1 MDKIVKDFNSIILR
15 KRSIAFCV
23 VAALIAI
30 YACSSSSSYNFID
43 DELAEGQIVL
53 TSGDRVEGIR
63 VVNGQTINTMV
74 GGTIADYVDLGIMV
88 GGKKV
93 LFATHNLG
101 ASREDEIGARIAW
114 GELGSKEEGYLR
126 GVKYKDGE
134 VHYGYDN
141 LKYCEAESAE
151 KAKGFSK
158 YYDEVAD
165 NTLQPCDDAA
175 TVNWGPEWRMPTKNE
190 MLALLMSEELDHRYT
205 KNGMLITS
213 KVLGYQGNSI
223 FLPYMEDAT
232 PGVYEKNDGYA
243 YYWTSENGGS
253 DSSEAVMIENKGTSH
268 GWICGSHKDSK
279 CMGNVIRPVR
289 VTD

>member
-151 KAKGFSK
+151 KAKGSNSSNVAILTSPFMFPMMILGIPNSAITWRQAPQGAQGPSVSATTASASSSFSPS
-158 YYDEVAD
+158 E
-165 NTLQPCDDAA
+165 T
-175 TVNWGPEWRMPTKNE
+175 
-190 MLALLMSEELDHRYT
+190 ALKMAVRSAQFP
-205 KNGMLITS
+205 NG
-213 KVLGYQGNSI
+213 
-223 FLPYMEDAT
+223 
-232 PGVYEKNDGYA
+232 
-243 YYWTSENGGS
+243 
-253 DSSEAVMIENKGTSH
+253 
-268 GWICGSHKDSK
+268 
-279 CMGNVIRPVR
+279 
-289 VTD
+289 